1 MFAYDVLSFISNET
15 SFLKNRVTEVVLSIF
30 WFEDSQV
37 ALQVLTGDNSD
48 NNLLIFIKVFTEFLN
63 KLFSSS
69 YSYFS
74 ITFCT

>member
-1 MFAYDVLSFISNET
+1 MKQAFKKIGSPRLFHQI
-15 SFLKNRVTEVVLSIF
+15 

-37 ALQVLTGDNSD
+37 AYEQVLKEDNSY
-48 NNLLIFIKVFTEFLN
+48 NILLIFIKVFSKFLDN
-63 KLFSSS
+63 LFSSN